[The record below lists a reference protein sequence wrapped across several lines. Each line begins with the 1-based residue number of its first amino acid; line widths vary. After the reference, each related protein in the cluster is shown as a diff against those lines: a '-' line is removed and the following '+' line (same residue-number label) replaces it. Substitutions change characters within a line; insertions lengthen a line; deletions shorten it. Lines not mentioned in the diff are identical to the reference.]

1 MKKLLTMI
9 VILIITIAMV
19 TVFGCKTETVEETAE
34 EEAVEESVE
43 EAEPLYIAS
52 AIMNLAW
59 PWFLGT
65 VEGMEN
71 KIEELGNIDFTWEDS
86 AFDINTQVQQLEN
99 FAQLGVDGVIVY
111 PVDAKA
117 IIPTMVDLSKKGI
130 KIVVCDYPQ
139 VTDKDSDI
147 VWETFVGHDFRE
159 MGRAAGIIAV
169 DYLKSAGIDNPVCA
183 WVSIPATGQSSI
195 DRFEGFRDVVLE
207 EFPNAE
213 VIEQGDISGSR
224 DSAQSTFENLLQVT
238 PHIDVVSGHNDSVVL
253 GAYGASET
261 QGRDEM
267 KFIGLAG
274 DKEVLGFLKD
284 GNPQWIGEVL
294 QDPVVLGEA
303 AMDAMVRALGGEEL
317 DDSYPIPL
325 PEGLTPDTINDYD
338 WQDWE
343 WLGN

>member
-195 DRFEGFRDVVLE
+195 DRFEGFRDVVLK